1 MGVNI
6 DQGMKTKTQGKK
18 FSYILIAEKCA
29 KTVRW
34 RDRTVSSTS
43 SAKTTGPERMRLD
56 LFIKSP
62 IKNNHKWT
70 MDLNKTNKNNN
81 IKTKT
86 NKQKNHSP
94 NVK

>member
-70 MDLNKTNKNNN
+70 MDLNKTKNNN